1 MRCYFLREG
10 RIEAVELLESGSDED
25 MIPKRA
31 PCTKCTQAC
40 SPSTVS
46 RSGVAAVS
54 SIAGV
59 HRTPTKAGM
68 SRSGTDSPY
77 RPTPNLRGCELT
89 NGQQT
94 ASSHTRRTCLS
105 NPCCDKKK
113 AFPHV

>member
-68 SRSGTDSPY
+68 S
-77 RPTPNLRGCELT
+77 
-89 NGQQT
+89 
-94 ASSHTRRTCLS
+94 
-105 NPCCDKKK
+105 
-113 AFPHV
+113 